1 MSAKEKGVL
10 VLESL
15 RMSFWSDKIVL
26 VTGGHGFLGTNL
38 VRELSRRRCRSLIT
52 PRSEEWDLRVPAV
65 SHKLLKEVEPD
76 IVFHLAAKVGGIGI
90 NKEKPAEFFFDN
102 LMMSVPLL
110 HQSWEQGVSKFVS
123 VGTVCSYPKH
133 TPVPFVETDLWNGY
147 PEETNAPYG
156 LAKKMMVVAGMAYR
170 TQYNFSSIHLL
181 PANLYGPGDNF
192 APDSSHV
199 IPSLIKKC
207 LEAKESGQDIVEVW
221 GTGKATREFL
231 NVKDAARGIVM
242 AAQEYDAAEPVNLG
256 SGQEISIQDL
266 ADLISELTGYEGE
279 FRWNSNR
286 PDGQPRRCLDV
297 SRAFTN
303 FGFRAEIGLREGLQ
317 ETIAWYREFEN

>member
-317 ETIAWYREFEN
+317 ETIALLPNSRA